1 MLQLRIC
8 GQGTISLKKRT
19 KNQRKKINK
28 NLKSNDFFLIEN
40 KYEEEKERDSWKM
53 EHRIKMYKRQGEEGR
68 HK

>member
-1 MLQLRIC
+1 MWARYYI
-8 GQGTISLKKRT
+8 IEKKN
-19 KNQRKKINK
+19 KKSKKKINK

-53 EHRIKMYKRQGEEGR
+53 EHRKKMYKRQGEEGR